1 MYYRLVKMAAE
12 TECFK
17 LRFSRFK
24 PGTLISD
31 VKRVCVRPFNYF
43 LITKGAKPR
52 GRFLPYCLVLTG
64 IGGVVAPS
72 PLCDL

>member
-17 LRFSRFK
+17 LRFSHFK

-43 LITKGAKPR
+43 LITKGETLEAGLTILFSPNRNWRR
-52 GRFLPYCLVLTG
+52 GRSLPSL
-64 IGGVVAPS
+64 
-72 PLCDL
+72 